1 MGMIVEKEETEEKV
15 PRAKRV
21 CAVKEG
27 KEMIAENFGDED
39 FGDAIAGKDVMA
51 ESLAKKGKNVIAE
64 HFGEKD
70 KGARAKDVGEKGK
83 EVIVESLGEK
93 EKEMTAEHFGE
104 KEVVAGKDVKA
115 EMGDKKGIEV
125 DAKNFGEKGK
135 GEMAENFGEKGKEEG
150 TSRVRS
156 LQSLWLYGY
165 MGPMVRVAYW
175 LEENKN
181 EEAKKDNVMTITRDE
196 MKSIVEGVYK
206 QAEERLSEMW
216 AKEMKDRTYEY
227 ENQLAEQRKKYEMKM
242 KEMDEVNGHLKYLI
256 GEKNEELERRKRA
269 QGGAARILQL
279 EGKVKRLED
288 ENMALECALGEL
300 LETMSNDDE
309 TDGDEEEFEA
319 EEEEDQEDEG
329 EENEDDGRM
338 KDKDAKKKYSW
349 DASKERKERVKF
361 WMEAFKRGEN
371 DDDVED

>member
-1 MGMIVEKEETEEKV
+1 MVESLGEKGRELTAEHSGEKEV
-15 PRAKRV
+15 
-21 CAVKEG
+21 
-27 KEMIAENFGDED
+27 
-39 FGDAIAGKDVMA
+39 IAGKGVMA
-51 ESLAKKGKNVIAE
+51 ESMAKKGKNVNAE

-70 KGARAKDVGEKGK
+70 KGARAKDVDEKGK
-83 EVIVESLGEK
+83 E
-93 EKEMTAEHFGE
+93 MTAKHFGE

-125 DAKNFGEKGK
+125 DAKNFDEKGK
-135 GEMAENFGEKGKEEG
+135 GEMAGNFGEKGKEEG

-165 MGPMVRVAYW
+165 MDPMVRVAYW

-181 EEAKKDNVMTITRDE
+181 EEAKKDNVMIITRDE

-206 QAEERLSEMW
+206 QAEERVSEMW

-256 GEKNEELERRKRA
+256 GEKNEELERRKGA

-319 EEEEDQEDEG
+319 EEEEDQEDEDEG
-329 EENEDDGRM
+329 EENEEDGRM

-349 DASKERKERVKF
+349 DVSKERRERVKF

-371 DDDVED
+371 DDDEVED

>member
-1 MGMIVEKEETEEKV
+1 MG
-15 PRAKRV
+15 
-21 CAVKEG
+21 
-27 KEMIAENFGDED
+27 
-39 FGDAIAGKDVMA
+39 
-51 ESLAKKGKNVIAE
+51 
-64 HFGEKD
+64 
-70 KGARAKDVGEKGK
+70 
-83 EVIVESLGEK
+83 
-93 EKEMTAEHFGE
+93 
-104 KEVVAGKDVKA
+104 
-115 EMGDKKGIEV
+115 
-125 DAKNFGEKGK
+125 
-135 GEMAENFGEKGKEEG
+135 
-150 TSRVRS
+150 
-156 LQSLWLYGY
+156 
-165 MGPMVRVAYW
+165 MVRVAYW

-216 AKEMKDRTYEY
+216 AKEMKDRIYEY

-319 EEEEDQEDEG
+319 EEDEG

-349 DASKERKERVKF
+349 DASKERRVRVKF